1 MMLDWEQ
8 QRAAM
13 VAEQLRPRHIRD
25 ERVLAALAQVP
36 RHMFVPP
43 TLRERAYA
51 DMALPI
57 EANQTISQPFIVA
70 LMAEGL
76 GLRGNERVLEIG
88 TGSGYAAAILAQL
101 AAHVTTVERHPTLA
115 TAARRVL
122 DELRYT
128 NITVLD
134 GDGSLGWPAAAPY
147 DAISVPAG
155 APDVPPALLA
165 QLADGGRLLIPV
177 GPPDDQRLLRIVR
190 RGDEWQRI
198 EWGAVRFVPLI
209 GAAGWDDD
217 PPATV

>member
-1 MMLDWEQ
+1 MMLDWEE

-25 ERVLAALAQVP
+25 ERVLAALMHVP
-36 RHMFVPP
+36 RHVFVPP

-115 TAARRVL
+115 ATARRVL
-122 DELRYT
+122 DELEYT

-190 RGDEWQRI
+190 RGDEWQRT

-217 PPATV
+217 PPATA